1 MFRRRSRT
9 PRPSGGIR
17 PGSERAGGPPPRAAH
32 PQHGPT
38 ALRRS
43 LAGVSAAAVIGAG
56 LAVAGTV
63 TAGAAT
69 PNLVA
74 NAGFESGLSAWSC
87 SGGSGVAVSSPVHS
101 GASALKATP
110 SGQDN
115 AQCSQTISVQPNSQY
130 TLSAYVQGSYVYLGA
145 TGTGL
150 TTAPSTWTPNNASY
164 GQLSVAFTTGSTTTS
179 VTVYLHGWY
188 GQPAYYADD
197 VSLTGPGGSSPSP
210 STSPTSSTS
219 PSPTASPSSSPT
231 PSSSPSTSPSS
242 SPTSS
247 TSPTSP
253 GDTCATK
260 PKPSGKVLQGY
271 WENWDGA
278 ANGVHPG
285 MGWVPITDSR
295 IAAHGYN
302 VINAA
307 FPVILSDGTV
317 LWQDGMDAGVKVSTP
332 AEMCQAK
339 AAGATLLMS
348 IGGAAAGIDLSSST
362 VADKFVATVVPILK
376 KYNFDGIDIDIETG
390 LSGSG
395 NINTLSASQ
404 SNLIRIID
412 GVLAQMPA
420 GFGLTMAPETAY
432 VTGGSVTYGSI
443 WGSYLPIIKKYADNG
458 RLWWLNM
465 QYYNGSMYGC
475 SGDSYQAG
483 TVQGFT
489 AQTTCLNN
497 GLVVQGTTVKVPY
510 DKQVPGL
517 PAQPGAGGGYMTPSL
532 VGQSWNAFGGSLKG
546 LMTWSVNWDGS
557 KGWTFGDNVKSLQG
571 R

>member
-1 MFRRRSRT
+1 M
-9 PRPSGGIR
+9 
-17 PGSERAGGPPPRAAH
+17 ERASQAPRTGRAR
-32 PQHGPT
+32 HGSSVLT
-38 ALRRS
+38 RS

-56 LAVAGTV
+56 IAVAGTV

-74 NAGFESGLSAWSC
+74 NPGFEDGLSGWTC
-87 SGGSGVAVSSPVHS
+87 SGGSGAAVGSPVHS
-101 GASALKATP
+101 GASALQATP
-110 SGQDN
+110 TGQDT
-115 AQCSQTISVQPNSQY
+115 AQCTQTISVQPNSQY

-145 TGTGL
+145 TGTGV
-150 TTAPSTWTPNNASY
+150 TNASTWTASSPSY
-164 GQLSVAFTTGSTTTS
+164 SQLSVGFTTGANTTS
-179 VTVYLHGWY
+179 VTVFLHGWY
-188 GQPAYYADD
+188 GQPAFYADD
-197 VSLTGPGGSSPSP
+197 VVLTGPGGSSPSP
-210 STSPTSSTS
+210 TPTTAPPTST
-219 PSPTASPSSSPT
+219 PPTTAP
-231 PSSSPSTSPSS
+231 
-242 SPTSS
+242 PTS
-247 TSPTSP
+247 TPPTSTP
-253 GDTCATK
+253 PTTTPPTTTPPSDTCPTK

-278 ANGVHPG
+278 LNGVHPG

-295 IAAHGYN
+295 MAAHGYN

-317 LWQDGMDAGVKVSTP
+317 LWQDGMDSNVKVSTP

-339 AAGATLLMS
+339 AAGATILMS

-404 SNLIRIID
+404 ANLIRIID

-432 VTGGSVTYGSI
+432 VTGGSVNYGSI
-443 WGSYLPIIKKYADNG
+443 WGAYLPIVKKYADNG
-458 RLWWLNM
+458 QLWWLNM

-497 GLVVQGTTVKVPY
+497 GLTIQGTTIRVPY

-517 PAQPGAGGGYMTPSL
+517 PAQPGAGGGYMDPGS
-532 VGQSWNAFGGSLKG
+532 VGQSWNAFSGALKG
-546 LMTWSVNWDGS
+546 LMTWSINWDGS
-557 KGWTFGDNVKSLQG
+557 KGWSFGDNVKRLQG

>member
-1 MFRRRSRT
+1 MFHRRSRT
-9 PRPSGGIR
+9 PGLSRDVHPLQDPGRGNGGR
-17 PGSERAGGPPPRAAH
+17 AHHAGHTGRVGS
-32 PQHGPT
+32 
-38 ALRRS
+38 ALVRS
-43 LAGVSAAAVIGAG
+43 LAGVSAGAVIAVGIAASGTAQAGAVTAEAVANSGFENGLSGWTCSGASGAAVG
-56 LAVAGTV
+56 
-63 TAGAAT
+63 
-69 PNLVA
+69 
-74 NAGFESGLSAWSC
+74 
-87 SGGSGVAVSSPVHS
+87 SPVHS
-101 GASALKATP
+101 GVGALKATP
-110 SGQDN
+110 AGSDN
-115 AQCSQTISVQPNSQY
+115 ARCSQTVSVQPNSSY

-145 TGTGL
+145 TGTGISG
-150 TTAPSTWTPNNASY
+150 AQSTWTPSSPSY
-164 GQLSVAFTTGSTTTS
+164 SRLSVGFSTGPDTTS

-188 GQPAYYADD
+188 GQPSYHADD
-197 VSLTGPGGSSPSP
+197 VSLAGPGGSTP
-210 STSPTSSTS
+210 TPTST
-219 PSPTASPSSSPT
+219 PPTTPPPT
-231 PSSSPSTSPSS
+231 TAP
-242 SPTSS
+242 PT
-247 TSPTSP
+247 TAPPTTPPP
-253 GDTCATK
+253 GETCPTK
-260 PKPSGKVLQGY
+260 PKPSDKVLQGY

-285 MGWVPITDSR
+285 LGWVPITDSR

-317 LWQDGMDAGVKVSTP
+317 LWQDGMDTGVKVATP

-339 AAGATLLMS
+339 AAGATILMS
-348 IGGAAAGIDLSSST
+348 IGGATAGIDLSSST
-362 VADKFVATVVPILK
+362 VADRFVATVVPILK
-376 KYNFDGIDIDIETG
+376 RYNFDGIDIDIETG
-390 LSGSG
+390 LTGSG
-395 NINTLSASQ
+395 NITTLSASQ
-404 SNLIRIID
+404 ANLVRIID
-412 GVLAQMPA
+412 GVLARMPA

-497 GLVVQGTTVKVPY
+497 GLTIQGTTIKVPY

-517 PAQPGAGGGYMTPSL
+517 PAQPGAGGGHMAPNVVS
-532 VGQSWNAFGGSLKG
+532 QAWNSFSGSLKG

>member
-1 MFRRRSRT
+1 MFRRRPRT
-9 PRPSGGIR
+9 PSASQVNRTG
-17 PGSERAGGPPPRAAH
+17 RAKP
-32 PQHGPT
+32 GPT
-38 ALRRS
+38 VLSRS
-43 LAGVSAAAVIGAG
+43 LAWASAAAVIGAG
-56 LAVAGTV
+56 IAAAGTV
-63 TAGAAT
+63 TAGAA
-69 PNLVA
+69 PANLVA
-74 NAGFESGLSAWSC
+74 NSGFESGLSDWTC
-87 SGGSGVAVSSPVHS
+87 SGGSGGAVTSPVHS

-110 SGQDN
+110 TGQDN
-115 AQCSQTISVQPNSQY
+115 AQCTQTISVQPNSQY

-150 TTAPSTWTPNNASY
+150 TSAPSTWTPNSPSY
-164 GQLSVAFTTGSTTTS
+164 GQLSVGFTTGPTTTS

-197 VSLTGPGGSSPSP
+197 VSLTGPGG
-210 STSPTSSTS
+210 TNPT
-219 PSPTASPSSSPT
+219 PTATPPT
-231 PSSSPSTSPSS
+231 TTP
-242 SPTSS
+242 PT
-247 TSPTSP
+247 TTPPTTAPPTTTPPTTTAPP
-253 GDTCATK
+253 GDTTCATK

-285 MGWVPITDSR
+285 MGWIPITDSR

-317 LWQDGMDAGVKVSTP
+317 LWHDGMDANVKVATP

-339 AAGATLLMS
+339 AAGATILMS
-348 IGGAAAGIDLSSST
+348 IGGAAAGIDLNSST
-362 VADKFVATVVPILK
+362 VADRFVATVVPILK

-390 LSGSG
+390 LTGSG

-404 SNLIRIID
+404 ANLIRIID

-497 GLVVQGTTVKVPY
+497 GLTIQGTTIKVPY

-517 PAQPGAGGGYMTPSL
+517 PAQPGAGGGHMTPSL